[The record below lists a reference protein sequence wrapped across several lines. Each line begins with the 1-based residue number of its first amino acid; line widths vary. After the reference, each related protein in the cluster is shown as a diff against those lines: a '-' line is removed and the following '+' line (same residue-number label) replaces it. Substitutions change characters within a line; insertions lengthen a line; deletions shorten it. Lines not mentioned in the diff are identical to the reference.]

1 MKASGVTTKET
12 VKAQC
17 TGFQAMKNMREIGKI
32 ISKAGSELIS
42 GLMEPPKISFLET
55 DM

>member
-17 TGFQAMKNMREIGKI
+17 TGFQAMKNMREIGKT